1 MIPANA
7 AAIVG
12 AGVLSVLIS
21 HRSPPRSHGAVAI
34 FSGVP
39 SMVTSSAAGEPV
51 VVTEARVA
59 EEVSE
64 AEAGAVG
71 EGDIATAK

>member
-1 MIPANA
+1 
-7 AAIVG
+7 
-12 AGVLSVLIS
+12 
-21 HRSPPRSHGAVAI
+21 
-34 FSGVP
+34 
-39 SMVTSSAAGEPV
+39 MVTSSAAGEPV